1 MSSSD
6 GAAVDV
12 SAYFEKVIE
21 DAMEG
26 IVIADTEGRLLCANS
41 EFKRIFGF
49 GDEDIVGRT
58 IDDLIV
64 PTEDRSSAAS
74 ITLRV
79 AAGEK
84 VAFESVRQR
93 RDGQAIPVSVIASP
107 ILVGGELRGICGIYR
122 DSSQRER
129 ILEELRTSEKRFQDI
144 ALSTGDFIWEID
156 RRGAYTFASGK
167 VRQILGF
174 EPEEIVGKS
183 LFDLM
188 PSSEAVWM
196 KASAT
201 ISL

>member
-6 GAAVDV
+6 GAAVDF

-26 IVIADTEGRLLCANS
+26 IVIADTEGRLLRVNG

-107 ILVGGELRGICGIYR
+107 ILVGGELQGHLRHLSRQLAARAHPGGAADLGKALPGHRPEHRGLHLGNRPPGRLHLHFRQGQTNPGI
-122 DSSQRER
+122 
-129 ILEELRTSEKRFQDI
+129 
-144 ALSTGDFIWEID
+144 
-156 RRGAYTFASGK
+156 
-167 VRQILGF
+167 
-174 EPEEIVGKS
+174 
-183 LFDLM
+183 
-188 PSSEAVWM
+188 
-196 KASAT
+196 
-201 ISL
+201 